1 MMTGKMAQIVK
12 RSFNGDADAVQPA
25 VHRTMYAMADELDDW
40 HVEMLA
46 EVRGVKRGVY
56 ALTSTVVAGILV
68 AIANILLAL

>member
-1 MMTGKMAQIVK
+1 MSANKMSQIVK
-12 RSFNGDADAVQPA
+12 RSFNGDAQQVDPA

-40 HVEMLA
+40 RTEMLG